1 MKDETTN
8 TNMQEKAYHLKYFEV
23 LLFCCI
29 SEKLEARETGRGHDY
44 FVILKISSN
53 HIRLSVKNSIDL
65 NEEKTLKLLFDVQN
79 KNGKDCNPSFSKSP
93 PGP

>member
-1 MKDETTN
+1 MKDETHN

-23 LLFCCI
+23 LFFCCI
-29 SEKLEARETGRGHDY
+29 SEKLQARETERGHDY

-65 NEEKTLKLLFDVQN
+65 NEEKTLSLLFVVQN
-79 KNGKDCNPSFSKSP
+79 KNGKDCNPSFSKP
-93 PGP
+93 LPGP